1 MPSPSRAKPK
11 KPEPAVK
18 SKSQPGAVKR
28 SGSSKQTRTL
38 ERVLSKE
45 TERHRRSISR
55 GPSGVIALMRSAS
68 TPTLPMVKRE
78 ASESAPPATAPRR
91 GSKDCNHVPSVSA
104 TLTSTGEKAKKE
116 AQVQAELHDAISG
129 LRKPNR
135 EVVGKAMAEA
145 EERRATTSLSQL
157 RKSRKPTQHAG
168 SRNIV
173 KATPAGPRFRD
184 VFGREASSQPA
195 NNSSAPTKVE
205 PERMP
210 PSRAI
215 LPSFTPRK
223 RDRETALLIDESP
236 ALPKSFKPPPE
247 QIAATPVRHSTLRQP
262 TLSVPAPD
270 DGVVLASSP
279 VPPKRTQS
287 LDEPSSSLRIRD
299 SAIDMHSSPSDGQST
314 ASAAKRPC
322 ISRVGSLEGFVT
334 VTPVKK
340 RAVDRAAI
348 TPIKQD
354 TPKAGGPKHLSI
366 YNQLGWDDYDELF

>member
-1 MPSPSRAKPK
+1 MPSPPRTRPK
-11 KPEPAVK
+11 RPEAAGRPR
-18 SKSQPGAVKR
+18 SQTGAAKR
-28 SGSSKQTRTL
+28 SGAIKQTRTL

-78 ASESAPPATAPRR
+78 ASDSAPPANVPRPD
-91 GSKDCNHVPSVSA
+91 SKDSNHAPSMRTPA
-104 TLTSTGEKAKKE
+104 GEKAKKE

-157 RKSRKPTQHAG
+157 RKSRKATQYTG
-168 SRNIV
+168 SQNVV

-184 VFGREASSQPA
+184 VFGHEASTQCS

-205 PERMP
+205 PDHVP
-210 PSRAI
+210 PPWSMV
-215 LPSFTPRK
+215 PSSTPRK
-223 RDRETALLIDESP
+223 RDRDAAFLIDESP
-236 ALPKSFKPPPE
+236 ALAKSFKLPPE
-247 QIAATPVRHSTLRQP
+247 QISATPVRFSTLRQP
-262 TLSVPAPD
+262 TLLVPAPD

-279 VPPKRTQS
+279 VPSNRTQS
-287 LDEPSSSLRIRD
+287 LGRPPGSSRIRD
-299 SAIDMHSSPSDGQST
+299 SGMDMPSSPSDGQST

-322 ISRVGSLEGFVT
+322 VGRVGSLESFVT

-348 TPIKQD
+348 TPIRQD
-354 TPKAGGPKHLSI
+354 SPKASGSKQLSI